1 MLHRFKRIMQDAHAL
16 MDRCTRGDY
25 WEHRDDPSILLS
37 LAKDTGI
44 DLEAEAIVTDDNKGP
59 ASAIGPNSPED
70 EEMSYELKSKIQ
82 RKIQL
87 ARVAEAQTRLE
98 QIAEEAES
106 LYVDITTNIQDFFT
120 GIVPKAIETQ
130 RPSQSAKSQ
139 SRATE
144 PRDRVEPTEAEA

>member
-1 MLHRFKRIMQDAHAL
+1 MGSPHPLAEASRLSTHDAFGLRIRPPGEGVLSGIYTRLGGLTENLYKFRAYIDEPTFNMLHRFKRIMQDAHAL

-82 RKIQL
+82 RKI
-87 ARVAEAQTRLE
+87 
-98 QIAEEAES
+98 
-106 LYVDITTNIQDFFT
+106 
-120 GIVPKAIETQ
+120 
-130 RPSQSAKSQ
+130 
-139 SRATE
+139 
-144 PRDRVEPTEAEA
+144 